1 MGVRPWMP
9 LYVSDYLG
17 DTRRLTTLQH
27 GAYMLLIMEY
37 WQHGGLPDDDQELA
51 DIAGLQISEWMEIRP
66 RLAKLFKDG
75 WRHKRIDE
83 ELAKASE
90 ISDRRKA
97 SAERRWSKSNA
108 NALQEDVT
116 CNARAGVPQSQPQ
129 SQDIPSDSSNE
140 LSSGLSPDKPDDAPA
155 AVKSERRKADRELI
169 ETVVGEWNALALS
182 LKLPQVSHI
191 TEKRQAA
198 VRNRA
203 KELVDYYD
211 YPDPLTGFRQGLFAQ
226 IRGSPFLRG
235 EAGDFRTD
243 FDFAFT
249 LSSFTKIME
258 GRYEGTKANGT
269 NGRRF

>member
-1 MGVRPWMP
+1 MAARPWMP

-51 DIAGLQISEWMEIRP
+51 DIAGLEISEWMEIRP

-108 NALQEDVT
+108 NALQEDAT

-182 LKLPQVSHI
+182 SRKSRISRKNAKPPFEIERRSWSII
-191 TEKRQAA
+191 TI
-198 VRNRA
+198 
-203 KELVDYYD
+203 
-211 YPDPLTGFRQGLFAQ
+211 T
-226 IRGSPFLRG
+226 
-235 EAGDFRTD
+235 RTH
-243 FDFAFT
+243 
-249 LSSFTKIME
+249 
-258 GRYEGTKANGT
+258 
-269 NGRRF
+269 